1 MNNPLKYYFLKIKE
15 DYNLKINKDI
25 AARLDLSISIV
36 NNAMNGKTVNP
47 SRKLVKTLSS
57 NLNQKPEIIL
67 KDIYNRSFCEPCNE
81 YIKIVTSSLFYNFG
95 YTIFYDKQNFM
106 EFSQIKLPYTM
117 NHRIC
122 SYAKIRNNG
131 PELKYTLILDWCN
144 VRKVLCNAYINDF
157 NYVYDDKDPTK
168 PFHNWSSFFFAM
180 TSGLYS
186 LLNLDSMSNVKRII
200 IVFPREEE
208 FVYRNI
214 REGSDDSS
222 LRIVPLLY
230 DNDAEYSIRDID
242 QI

>member
-15 DYNLKINKDI
+15 DHNLKINKDI
-25 AARLDLSISIV
+25 AAHLNLSISIV
-36 NNAMNGKTVNP
+36 NNATNGKTVNP

-67 KDIYNRSFCEPCNE
+67 KDIYNCSFCEPCNE

-106 EFSQIKLPYTM
+106 EFSQIKLPYTT

-157 NYVYDDKDPTK
+157 DYVYDDSAPTK

-186 LLNLDSMSNVKRII
+186 LLNLDSMSNIKRII

-222 LRIVPLLY
+222 WRIVPLLY

>member
-1 MNNPLKYYFLKIKE
+1 MNNPLKYYFLKVKE
-15 DYNLKINKDI
+15 DHNLKTNKDI
-25 AARLDLSISIV
+25 AIHLNLSISVI
-36 NNAMNGKTVNP
+36 NNAMNGKTMNP
-47 SRKLVKTLSS
+47 SRKLVKMLSS

-67 KDIYNRSFCEPCNE
+67 KDIYNCSFCEPCNE

-122 SYAKIRNNG
+122 SFAKIRNNG

-144 VRKVLCNAYINDF
+144 VRKVLCNAYTNDF

-168 PFHNWSSFFFAM
+168 PFHNWYSFFFAM

-186 LLNLDSMSNVKRII
+186 LLNLDSMSYIKRII

-208 FVYRNI
+208 FIYRNI

-222 LRIVPLLY
+222 LRIIPLLY
-230 DNDAEYSIRDID
+230 DNDAKYSIHDID